1 MLTVRFWFSSIRFRW
16 DQMMN
21 LLRILNLK
29 MASWTFHGMA
39 TPGVSLMKSKKHLN
53 TWSLSKLHLV
63 RFRICHSATISD
75 QENALIIIFMLHHW
89 ALHDFQCKMNLEVK
103 GQWDGSRLSSSVE
116 PFLNSQKNEYSEK
129 MNIET
134 IKIIKSNPKKVLV
147 LPFGNWLWSLGGN
160 TGN

>member
-53 TWSLSKLHLV
+53 TWSLSKLHHV
-63 RFRICHSATISD
+63 RFRICHSAMISD
-75 QENALIIIFMLHHW
+75 QEKCFNNHFLCFIKWPKIIPVPNWTLKPSH
-89 ALHDFQCKMNLEVK
+89 
-103 GQWDGSRLSSSVE
+103 QWNR
-116 PFLNSQKNEYSEK
+116 NSEK